1 MTRYKNNTLIG
12 ISVIVMYT
20 TLRIQ
25 TFEMAK
31 IEIPTIKQFSS
42 SEPINRTCD
51 INFRFRYTNS
61 SSDKVYNDKHFYK
74 LIKSIKVADLPFLVF
89 IIMEDSEEYPSSLC
103 ACKTIL

>member
-12 ISVIVMYT
+12 ISVIDMYA

-51 INFRFRYTNS
+51 INFRF
-61 SSDKVYNDKHFYK
+61 
-74 LIKSIKVADLPFLVF
+74 
-89 IIMEDSEEYPSSLC
+89 
-103 ACKTIL
+103 